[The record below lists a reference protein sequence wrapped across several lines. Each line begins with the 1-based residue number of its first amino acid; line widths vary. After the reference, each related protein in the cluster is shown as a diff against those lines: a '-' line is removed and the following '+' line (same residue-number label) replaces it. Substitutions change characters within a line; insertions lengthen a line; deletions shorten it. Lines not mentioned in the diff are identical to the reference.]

1 MMSSSTEND
10 CACSIASARIILEQA
25 GFTIIDT
32 TLYGGSA
39 QTAEERDEMFT
50 LYCSVVAVLVLVAGL
65 MSGLTLGLMSL
76 DTLDL
81 EVCFNERLVLY
92 ISSAYLPS
100 SEPLHHLQQLSLLS
114 LLDKLM
120 VLCC

>member
-1 MMSSSTEND
+1 M
-10 CACSIASARIILEQA
+10 LEQA
-25 GFTIIDT
+25 GFTVSET
-32 TLYGGSA
+32 SLYGGSR

-81 EVCFNERLVLY
+81 EVCSYEPSISPDPTGQPLTPY
-92 ISSAYLPS
+92 IICNS
-100 SEPLHHLQQLSLLS
+100 HHYSLT
-114 LLDKLM
+114 
-120 VLCC
+120 